1 MKKLFDEA
9 NGLLLLDE
17 LVLSM
22 PSYQKI
28 IEDRMITDDEI
39 MKQSNV
45 VVDLLK
51 QMDTNLSEKD
61 RDLVLTAICEIAVL
75 YQLNSIK

>member
-39 MKQSNV
+39 MKQSDV